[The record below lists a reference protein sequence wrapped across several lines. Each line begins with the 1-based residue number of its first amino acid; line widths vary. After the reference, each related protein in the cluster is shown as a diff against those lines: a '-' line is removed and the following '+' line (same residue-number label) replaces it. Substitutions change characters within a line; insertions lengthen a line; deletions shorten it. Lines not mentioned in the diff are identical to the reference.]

1 MTLIFSKRRKTKIPL
16 AAVLLC
22 CFPKPIYSF
31 TVNNKLLQPTHLR
44 VQSKSFNEID
54 KKNSSSMIPKELEC
68 PDGEICHID
77 HDIDT
82 PGSLFYLNS
91 IPVSKSET
99 HWFNPIM
106 MLPIITPIF
115 AYMTYDDVAKLFD
128 LFVKIL
134 NQDKTWTA
142 VDGGAY
148 QAKIIAPAING
159 IVVPTISILFATLT
173 SNTVTTLRTRQIDTH
188 TFLNCEAGD
197 LRLLSSMV
205 ESFPDSVLKSR
216 CLEYLKQYTCRLI
229 AESQDESVTARSSF
243 GSTDSEMNGFITT
256 LNALACEDGLSS
268 GKIGPA
274 STILSES
281 YGAVVRLNSSRSS
294 RITTLQST
302 YPILH
307 YFILAILAGSI
318 CVAFLLET
326 NQELLIFLN
335 AIQLRILWT
344 MLIGSFTALGVVCYD
359 LSGPFRGS
367 YRVSNAVDQLQTIR
381 DMLKVVTEDS

>member
-1 MTLIFSKRRKTKIPL
+1 MALYS
-16 AAVLLC
+16 AANEVSAFAPMKSPIALTTVLHE
-22 CFPKPIYSF
+22 S
-31 TVNNKLLQPTHLR
+31 TVEK
-44 VQSKSFNEID
+44 EID
-54 KKNSSSMIPKELEC
+54 RKHATTKSSRDFEC
-68 PDGEICHID
+68 LDGEICHID
-77 HDIDT
+77 HDLDQT
-82 PGSLFYLNS
+82 ESLFYLNS
-91 IPVSKSET
+91 IPVAET
-99 HWFNPIM
+99 ETPWFNPIM
-106 MLPIITPIF
+106 VLPIITPIL
-115 AYMTYDDVAKLFD
+115 AYLTYDDVAKLFD
-128 LFVKIL
+128 VLVKSL
-134 NQDKTWTA
+134 NQDKTWAA

-188 TFLNCEAGD
+188 TYLNCEAGD

-205 ESFPDSVLKSR
+205 NSFPDSASKTM

-229 AESQDESVTARSSF
+229 AESHDESVTARSSF

-256 LNALACEDGLSS
+256 LNALASDASS
-268 GKIGPA
+268 RGEGNIGPA
-274 STILSES
+274 PAILSES

-307 YFILAILAGSI
+307 YAILGILAASI
-318 CVAFLLET
+318 CTAFLLET

-381 DMLKVVTEDS
+381 DMLKVVTGDGF

>member
-1 MTLIFSKRRKTKIPL
+1 MIIRRKGKKLHILLPTLCALIKTVSAFAPIKRTIAL
-16 AAVLLC
+16 TTVL
-22 CFPKPIYSF
+22 
-31 TVNNKLLQPTHLR
+31 QE
-44 VQSKSFNEID
+44 SKID
-54 KKNSSSMIPKELEC
+54 KENDNKYAISSPKNSKDFEC
-68 PDGEICHID
+68 LDGEICHID
-77 HDIDT
+77 HDLNQ
-82 PGSLFYLNS
+82 PEPLFYLNS
-91 IPVSKSET
+91 IPVAET
-99 HWFNPIM
+99 ETPWFNPIM
-106 MLPIITPIF
+106 ALPIITPIL
-115 AYMTYDDVAKLFD
+115 AYLTYDDVAKLFD
-128 LFVKIL
+128 VLVKAL
-134 NQDKTWTA
+134 NQDKTWIA

-188 TFLNCEAGD
+188 TYLNCEAGD

-205 ESFPDSVLKSR
+205 DSFPESTSKTM

-229 AESQDESVTARSSF
+229 AESHDESVTARSSF
-243 GSTDSEMNGFITT
+243 GSTDSEMNGFIAT
-256 LNALACEDGLSS
+256 LNALAREATRGDGHV
-268 GKIGPA
+268 GPPPA
-274 STILSES
+274 ILSES
-281 YGAVVRLNSSRSS
+281 YAAVVRLNSSRSS

-307 YFILAILAGSI
+307 YAILAILAASI
-318 CVAFLLET
+318 CTAFLLET

-381 DMLKVVTEDS
+381 DMLKVVTGDE

>member
-1 MTLIFSKRRKTKIPL
+1 MILRRIGPTICILLSVLCSAVNEVSAFAPMKRPIALTS
-16 AAVLLC
+16 VLHESIME
-22 CFPKPIYSF
+22 K
-31 TVNNKLLQPTHLR
+31 
-44 VQSKSFNEID
+44 EID
-54 KKNSSSMIPKELEC
+54 RKHTTYKSSRDFEC
-68 PDGEICHID
+68 LDGEICHID
-77 HDIDT
+77 HDLDQSE
-82 PGSLFYLNS
+82 SLFYLNS
-91 IPVSKSET
+91 IPVAET
-99 HWFNPIM
+99 ETPWFNPIM
-106 MLPIITPIF
+106 VLPIITPIL
-115 AYMTYDDVAKLFD
+115 AYLTYDDVAKLFD
-128 LFVKIL
+128 ALVKSL
-134 NQDKTWTA
+134 NQDKTWAA

-188 TFLNCEAGD
+188 TYLNCEAGD

-205 ESFPDSVLKSR
+205 NSFPDSASKTM

-229 AESQDESVTARSSF
+229 AESHDESVTARSSF

-256 LNALACEDGLSS
+256 LNALASDASS
-268 GKIGPA
+268 SRGEGNIAPA
-274 STILSES
+274 ILSES

-307 YFILAILAGSI
+307 YAILGILAASI
-318 CVAFLLET
+318 CTAFLLET

-381 DMLKVVTEDS
+381 DMLKVATGDGF

>member
-1 MTLIFSKRRKTKIPL
+1 MALYS
-16 AAVLLC
+16 AVNEVSA
-22 CFPKPIYSF
+22 FAPMKSPIALT
-31 TVNNKLLQPTHLR
+31 TVLHESTVEK
-44 VQSKSFNEID
+44 EID
-54 KKNSSSMIPKELEC
+54 RKHATTKSSRDFEC
-68 PDGEICHID
+68 LDGEICHID
-77 HDIDT
+77 HDLDQT
-82 PGSLFYLNS
+82 ESLFYLNS
-91 IPVSKSET
+91 IPVAET
-99 HWFNPIM
+99 ETPWFNPIM
-106 MLPIITPIF
+106 VLPIITPIL
-115 AYMTYDDVAKLFD
+115 AYLTYDDVAKLFD
-128 LFVKIL
+128 VLVKSL
-134 NQDKTWTA
+134 NQDKTWAA

-188 TFLNCEAGD
+188 TYLNCEAGD

-205 ESFPDSVLKSR
+205 NSFPDSASKTM

-229 AESQDESVTARSSF
+229 AESHDESVTARSSF

-256 LNALACEDGLSS
+256 LNALASDASS
-268 GKIGPA
+268 RGEGNIGPA
-274 STILSES
+274 PAILSES

-307 YFILAILAGSI
+307 YAILGILAASI
-318 CVAFLLET
+318 CTAFLLET

-381 DMLKVVTEDS
+381 DMLKVVTGDGF

>member
-1 MTLIFSKRRKTKIPL
+1 MIIRRKGKKLHILLPTLCALIKTVSAFAPIKRTIAL
-16 AAVLLC
+16 TTVL
-22 CFPKPIYSF
+22 
-31 TVNNKLLQPTHLR
+31 QE
-44 VQSKSFNEID
+44 SKID
-54 KKNSSSMIPKELEC
+54 KENDKKYAISSPKNSKDFEC
-68 PDGEICHID
+68 LDGEICHID
-77 HDIDT
+77 HDLNQ
-82 PGSLFYLNS
+82 PEPLFYLNS
-91 IPVSKSET
+91 IPVAET
-99 HWFNPIM
+99 ETPWFNPIM
-106 MLPIITPIF
+106 ALPIITPIL
-115 AYMTYDDVAKLFD
+115 AYLTYDDVAKLFD
-128 LFVKIL
+128 VLVKAL
-134 NQDKTWTA
+134 NQDKTWIA

-188 TFLNCEAGD
+188 TYLNCEAGD

-205 ESFPDSVLKSR
+205 DSFPESTSKTM

-229 AESQDESVTARSSF
+229 AESHDESVTARSSF
-243 GSTDSEMNGFITT
+243 GSTDSEMNGFIAT
-256 LNALACEDGLSS
+256 LNALAREATRGDGHV
-268 GKIGPA
+268 GPPPA
-274 STILSES
+274 ILSES
-281 YGAVVRLNSSRSS
+281 YAAVVRLNSSRSS

-307 YFILAILAGSI
+307 YAILAILAASI
-318 CVAFLLET
+318 CTAFLLET

-381 DMLKVVTEDS
+381 DMLKVVTGDE